1 MLARVLGYMKGE
13 SERRGDAAL
22 IFILSD
28 TTRGCS
34 SYFYIKLSE
43 QNVLSIYSHNKTVE
57 IGKNLILSEYKKL
70 HAADCL
76 LNMFSELCHLES

>member
-1 MLARVLGYMKGE
+1 MSNDVFLDMLRQFAGPGVGVHEGR
-13 SERRGDAAL
+13 
-22 IFILSD
+22 IW

-76 LNMFSELCHLES
+76 LNIFSELCHLES